1 MKNKYEQVGP
11 KALRI
16 RERMLS
22 GSKGSLLLCSDQ
34 HFDSEHC
41 NRNMLRSHLQQ
52 AVDQG
57 ASIFFC
63 GDWFDAMQG
72 KRDPRGSKG
81 ATRKEY
87 QRNDYLNALVE
98 DTVSFLE
105 PFSANIAGWA
115 SGNHET
121 SILRFAE
128 VDLISLCIDRLADK
142 TKNKIIKM
150 PYSGWVL
157 YSSMMRE
164 SSEIPDAT
172 TKIAYTHGSGGGGA
186 VTKGTIQTSRRAV
199 YLPDADIVVSGHIH
213 ESWVMEL
220 RRERIS
226 TWGKDYQD
234 TQWHIQLPT
243 YKNEYTGDGW
253 WAEKGLSPRPQ
264 GGVWLDFERVTRK
277 GSKKKTN
284 TYGVKI
290 SPRRLT

>member
-1 MKNKYEQVGP
+1 LLSYKKIGS

-16 RERMLS
+16 RERILS
-22 GSKGSLLLCSDQ
+22 GEKGSILLCSDQ

-41 NRNMLRSHLQQ
+41 NRNMLRSHLQK
-52 AVDQG
+52 AVDEN

-81 ATRKEY
+81 STRKELK
-87 QRNDYLNALVE
+87 RDDYLNALVSE
-98 DTVSFLE
+98 TVEFLE
-105 PFSANIAGWA
+105 PFVSNIAGWA

-128 VDLISLCIDRLADK
+128 VDLISLCIDRLEDK
-142 TKNKIIKM
+142 TKKRIIKM
-150 PYSGWVL
+150 PYSGWIL
-157 YSSMMRE
+157 YSSIMRE
-164 SSEIPDAT
+164 TSSVPDAT
-172 TKIAYTHGSGGGGA
+172 AKIAYTHGSGGGGA

-199 YLPDADIVVSGHIH
+199 YLPDADVVVSGHIH
-213 ESWVMEL
+213 ESWVLEL

-226 TWGKDYQD
+226 GFGRDYQD

-264 GGVWLDFERVTRK
+264 GAVWLDFERQMRA
-277 GSKKKTN
+277 KKTK
-284 TYGVKI
+284 TYTMKI
-290 SPRRLT
+290 SPRRLS